1 VVAPEAVSDVEV
13 PEQMFAEAGVI
24 VTVGVA
30 ATFTVTVAVLLQLP
44 VVPVTV

>member
-1 VVAPEAVSDVEV
+1 MVAPEAVSDVEV

-30 ATFTVTVAVLLQLP
+30 ATFTVAVVVAEQLP

>member
-1 VVAPEAVSDVEV
+1 MVAPEAVSDVEV

-24 VTVGVA
+24 VTVGVV
-30 ATFTVTVAVLLQLP
+30 FTVTSLVAVAEQLP